1 MSAAWSLRAETAA
14 RTVPR
19 GTVAALAAVVLVGGL
34 LRLSG
39 LGAEPLWLDEA
50 FSWRWAHL
58 PVADLWGPAAATET
72 NPPLWFT
79 LERLVLST
87 LGDAE
92 AMLRLPA
99 ALFGILAVPLAFL
112 TGRALAGSG
121 AGLAAAALVATDP
134 LLVAYSQEARGY
146 ALLVAGTL
154 LVLWA
159 VATFFGPKGDRRAT
173 GIVAGREGAASPF
186 PPLAAYAVGAAAVL
200 WAHNTGPLVLL
211 AVNLAALVLWLQ
223 HRRGQIRPALAW
235 LAANLVG
242 ALPWLLLWLPIL
254 LSQAGDAV
262 NVGWIRQ
269 PSPRAALLAT
279 GRLFGPHNLP
289 LGPIVEAGI
298 GFVPIG
304 LAGWAVLRLGRSSL
318 AAAAVAFG
326 LPILAYL
333 SGLVVHPIWIERA
346 LLPALAAGLV
356 LAAIGLVQLLPGRLA
371 TVLITALLVI
381 RLSDLAAWY
390 AWPQKLAW
398 PRAVEF
404 VARESRPG
412 DAVLIAPHFYHWL
425 WAYYAARADVVLPVL
440 GILVGPPPPP
450 AAPRIEP
457 VDRGFELVEAGAL
470 EDRLA
475 GHPRAWLLVYKR
487 RGTEPGG
494 ILARLAAIGRLEPR
508 LRLEG
513 AWDRGELELFSWA
526 RTGP

>member
-1 MSAAWSLRAETAA
+1 
-14 RTVPR
+14 
-19 GTVAALAAVVLVGGL
+19 

-58 PVADLWGPAAATET
+58 PLADLWGPAAATET

-79 LERLVLST
+79 LERLVLAT
-87 LGDAE
+87 LGDGE

-99 ALFGILAVPLAFL
+99 ASFGILAVPLAFL
-112 TGRALAGSG
+112 VGRALAGSR

-154 LVLWA
+154 LVFWA
-159 VATFFGPKGDRRAT
+159 IATFFASGEGRRAAD
-173 GIVAGREGAASPF
+173 IAAGREGATSRL
-186 PPLAAYAVGAAAVL
+186 PPLVAYAVGAAAVL
-200 WAHNTGPLVLL
+200 WAHNTGPLILL
-211 AVNLAALVLWLQ
+211 LVNLAAFVLWIE

-235 LAANLVG
+235 LAANLVA
-242 ALPWLLLWLPIL
+242 ALPWLVLWLPIL
-254 LSQAGDAV
+254 LSQAADAV

-269 PSPRAALLAT
+269 PSPGAALLAT

-289 LGPIVEAGI
+289 LGPVVEAGI
-298 GFVPIG
+298 GFGLIG
-304 LAGWAVLRLGRSSL
+304 LAGWAVLRLGRPSL

-333 SGLVVHPIWIERA
+333 SGLVVRPIWIERA

-356 LAAIGLVQLLPGRLA
+356 LAAIGLVRLLPGRLA

-390 AWPQKLAW
+390 AWPQKLSW
-398 PRAVEF
+398 PEAVEF

-425 WAYYAARADVVLPVL
+425 WAYYVARTDLSLPVS
-440 GILVGPPPPP
+440 GVVVGPPPPP

-457 VDRGFELVEAGAL
+457 VDRGFDLVEPGAL

-475 GHPRAWLLVYKR
+475 GCPRAWLIVYKR
-487 RGTEPGG
+487 RGGEPGG
-494 ILARLAAIGRLEPR
+494 ILANLAALGRLEPR

-513 AWDRGELELFSWA
+513 AWDRGELEIFLWR
-526 RTGP
+526 RTDR

>member
-1 MSAAWSLRAETAA
+1 M
-14 RTVPR
+14 
-19 GTVAALAAVVLVGGL
+19 
-34 LRLSG
+34 RLSG

-58 PVADLWGPAAATET
+58 PLADLWGPAAATET

-79 LERLVLST
+79 LERLVLAT
-87 LGDAE
+87 LGDGE

-99 ALFGILAVPLAFL
+99 ASFGILAVPLAFL
-112 TGRALAGSG
+112 VGRALAGSG

-154 LVLWA
+154 LLLWA
-159 VATFFGPKGDRRAT
+159 VATFFGPREDRRTAD
-173 GIVAGREGAASPF
+173 IAAGWGGVPSLF
-186 PPLAAYAVGAAAVL
+186 PPVAAYAVGGAAVL
-200 WAHNTGPLVLL
+200 WAHNTGPLLL
-211 AVNLAALVLWLQ
+211 LLVNLTASVLWIE
-223 HRRGQIRPALAW
+223 HRRSEIRLALAW
-235 LAANLVG
+235 LAANLVA
-242 ALPWLLLWLPIL
+242 ALPWLVLWVPIL

-269 PSPRAALLAT
+269 PSPGAALLAT

-289 LGPIVEAGI
+289 LDSVVDAAI
-298 GFVPIG
+298 GFVLIG
-304 LAGWAVLRLGRSSL
+304 LAGWAVLRLGRPAL

-333 SGLVVHPIWIERA
+333 SGLVVRPIWIERA

-356 LAAIGLVQLLPGRLA
+356 LAAIGLVRLLPGRTA
-371 TVLITALLVI
+371 TVAIAALVSV
-381 RLSDLAAWY
+381 RLADLAAWY

-398 PRAVEF
+398 PEAVEF

-425 WAYYAARADVVLPVL
+425 WAYYAARADVALPVL
-440 GILVGPPPPP
+440 GIVVGPPPPL

-457 VDRGFELVEAGAL
+457 VDRGFDLVEPGAL

-487 RGTEPGG
+487 RGGDPGG
-494 ILARLAAIGRLEPR
+494 ILANLAAIGRLEPYVR
-508 LRLEG
+508 FEG
-513 AWDRGELELFSWA
+513 AWDQGELEIFSWL
-526 RTGP
+526 RTEP